1 MVYLN
6 RKNIKIKR
14 LSSKLD
20 FKKLGPFRIEKVLLD
35 VSYRL
40 ELPRNIRIHPVFHV
54 SLLEP
59 VPPNVKPETS

>member
-20 FKKLGPFRIEKVLLD
+20 FKKLGPFRINEVLLD

-40 ELPRNIRIHPVFHV
+40 ELLRNIQIYLVFHV

-59 VPPNVKPETS
+59 APSSVKPETN